1 MYNPTGA
8 LDLAA
13 VASLIVPKE
22 NEELVGT
29 FLLKG
34 AHPNTAT
41 VVARDERHR

>member
-1 MYNPTGA
+1 MYNPIGA

-13 VASLIVPKE
+13 VANLIVPNE

-29 FLLKG
+29 FLRKG
-34 AHPNTAT
+34 AHPSTAT